1 MNKTGKACLLF
12 NGVSFDKAEDLFVTN
27 ILTCIL
33 NLLFGVVTFV
43 ANSTILLAI
52 KKNRDLHTP
61 SLVLLGSLAASDL
74 LVGLVCQ
81 PLFVAFQIAELE
93 RNSTVYCW
101 LRLLQGRTAWT
112 TSGVSFLTVAAVSVD
127 RLLALTLHLR
137 YEILVTVPRVL
148 QVTFLFWILSMILN
162 VVLRFWMTTNVW
174 LFIPMVIFFLTF
186 IVITISTLKIF
197 QTVLRHQRQIN
208 DQNAAVSHLQN
219 NTVNV
224 MKCRK
229 SAVTVLYV
237 YGLLVICYVPYLA
250 TSIIAALHGYTTKV
264 FIANNLCETAIYI
277 NSFLNPI
284 LYCLRVRKM
293 RLAVKNILKRE

>member
-1 MNKTGKACLLF
+1 MNKTGKACLLLSDI
-12 NGVSFDKAEDLFVTN
+12 SFDKVEELFVTN

-33 NLLFGVVTFV
+33 NLSFGFVTFV

-52 KKNRDLHTP
+52 KNTCDLHTP
-61 SLVLLGSLAASDL
+61 SFVLLGSLAATDL

-81 PLFVAFQIAELE
+81 PLFVAFKIAELE
-93 RNSTVYCW
+93 RNLNAYCW
-101 LRLLQGRTAWT
+101 LRLLQSRTAWT

-137 YEILVTVPRVL
+137 YDTLVTVPRVL

-162 VVLRFWMTTNVW
+162 VVLTFWMTNVW
-174 LFIPMVIFFLTF
+174 LFFPMVIFFLTF

-197 QTVLRHQRQIN
+197 RTVLRHQHQIN

-224 MKCRK
+224 LKCRK

-237 YGLLVICYVPYLA
+237 YGLFVICFVPYIA
-250 TSIIAALHGYTTKV
+250 TSIIEVLLGSTTKV
-264 FIANNLCETAIYI
+264 LIAYDLCETAIYI

-284 LYCLRVRKM
+284 VYCLRIRKM
-293 RLAVKNILKRE
+293 RRAVKNILKRQ

>member
-1 MNKTGKACLLF
+1 MNKTGKACLLLSDI
-12 NGVSFDKAEDLFVTN
+12 SFDKVEELFVTN

-33 NLLFGVVTFV
+33 NLSFGFVTFV

-52 KKNRDLHTP
+52 KNTCDLHTP
-61 SLVLLGSLAASDL
+61 SFVLLGSLAATDL

-81 PLFVAFQIAELE
+81 PLFVAFKIAELE
-93 RNSTVYCW
+93 RNLTAYCW
-101 LRLLQGRTAWT
+101 LRLLQSRTAWT
-112 TSGVSFLTVAAVSVD
+112 TSGVSCLTVAAVSVD

-137 YEILVTVPRVL
+137 YDTLVTVPRVL

-162 VVLRFWMTTNVW
+162 VVLTFWMTNVW
-174 LFIPMVIFFLTF
+174 LFFPMVIFFLTF

-197 QTVLRHQRQIN
+197 RTVLRHQRQIN

-224 MKCRK
+224 LKCRK

-237 YGLLVICYVPYLA
+237 YGLFVICFVPYIA
-250 TSIIAALHGYTTKV
+250 TSIIEVLLGSTTKV
-264 FIANNLCETAIYI
+264 LIAYDLCETAIYI

-284 LYCLRVRKM
+284 VYCLRIRKM
-293 RLAVKNILKRE
+293 RRAVKNILKRQ

>member
-1 MNKTGKACLLF
+1 MNKTGKACLLLSDI
-12 NGVSFDKAEDLFVTN
+12 SFDKVEELFVTN

-33 NLLFGVVTFV
+33 NLSFGFVTFV
-43 ANSTILLAI
+43 TNTTILLAI
-52 KKNRDLHTP
+52 KNTCDLHTP
-61 SLVLLGSLAASDL
+61 SFVLLGSLAASDL

-81 PLFVAFQIAELE
+81 PLFVAFKIAELE
-93 RNSTVYCW
+93 RNLNAYCW
-101 LRLLQGRTAWT
+101 LRLLQSRTAWT
-112 TSGVSFLTVAAVSVD
+112 TSGVSLLTVATVSVD
-127 RLLALTLHLR
+127 RLLALILHLR
-137 YEILVTVPRVL
+137 YDTLVTVPRVL

-162 VVLRFWMTTNVW
+162 VVLTFWMTNVW
-174 LFIPMVIFFLTF
+174 LFFPMVNFFLTF

-224 MKCRK
+224 LKCRK

-237 YGLLVICYVPYLA
+237 YGLFVICYVPYIA
-250 TSIIAALHGYTTKV
+250 TSIVEVLLGSTTKV
-264 FIANNLCETAIYI
+264 LIAYDLCETAIYI

-284 LYCLRVRKM
+284 VYCLRIRKVR
-293 RLAVKNILKRE
+293 RAVKNILKQE

>member
-1 MNKTGKACLLF
+1 MNKTETTCFHFTGI
-12 NGVSFDKAEDLFVTN
+12 SFDNAQDLIVTN
-27 ILTCIL
+27 ISTCIL
-33 NLLFGVVTFV
+33 NIFFGVVTFV
-43 ANSTILLAI
+43 ANSSILLAI
-52 KKNRDLHTP
+52 KKTRDLHTP
-61 SLVLLGSLAASDL
+61 SFVLLGSLATSDL
-74 LVGLVCQ
+74 LVGLLCQ
-81 PLFVAFQIAELE
+81 PLFVAFKIAELE
-93 RNSTVYCW
+93 RNLNAYCW
-101 LRLLQGRTAWT
+101 LRLLQSRMAWT
-112 TSGVSFLTVAAVSVD
+112 TSGVSLLTVAAVSVD

-137 YEILVTVPRVL
+137 YDTLVTVPRVL

-162 VVLRFWMTTNVW
+162 VALRFWMTNVW

-219 NTVNV
+219 NTVNA

-237 YGLLVICYVPYLA
+237 YGLFVICYVPYIA
-250 TSIIAALHGYTTKV
+250 TSIIAELLGYTTRV
-264 FIANNLCETAIYI
+264 FIAYNLSETAIYI

-284 LYCLRVRKM
+284 VYCLRIRKM
-293 RLAVKNILKRE
+293 RRAVKNILKRE

>member
-1 MNKTGKACLLF
+1 MNKTGKACLLLSDI
-12 NGVSFDKAEDLFVTN
+12 SFDKVEELFVTN

-33 NLLFGVVTFV
+33 NLSFGFVTFV
-43 ANSTILLAI
+43 TNTTILLAI
-52 KKNRDLHTP
+52 KNTCDLHTP
-61 SLVLLGSLAASDL
+61 SFVLLGSLAASDL

-81 PLFVAFQIAELE
+81 PLFVAFKIAELE
-93 RNSTVYCW
+93 RNLNAYCW
-101 LRLLQGRTAWT
+101 LRLLQSRTAWT
-112 TSGVSFLTVAAVSVD
+112 TSGVSLLTVATVSVD
-127 RLLALTLHLR
+127 RLLALILHLR
-137 YEILVTVPRVL
+137 YDTLVTVPRVL

-162 VVLRFWMTTNVW
+162 VVLTFWMTNVW
-174 LFIPMVIFFLTF
+174 IFFPMVNFFLTF

-224 MKCRK
+224 LKCRK

-237 YGLLVICYVPYLA
+237 YGLFVICFVPYIA
-250 TSIIAALHGYTTKV
+250 TSIVEVLLGSTTKV
-264 FIANNLCETAIYI
+264 FIAYDLCETAIYI

-284 LYCLRVRKM
+284 VYCLRIRKVR
-293 RLAVKNILKRE
+293 RAVKNILKQE